1 MGRDGGDHRQSRA
14 AAGMTPARLPDAEW
28 QHHDGLKRILAALED
43 VFGGPRYV
51 GGAVRDTLLGL
62 PVSDVD
68 IATALLP
75 KEVINRLEA
84 AGIKAIPTGI
94 EHGTVTAAVDGK
106 NYEITT
112 LRRDVATDGRRA
124 TVAFATD
131 WQEDASRRDF
141 TINALYADPKS
152 GQVFDY
158 FDGLSDLEARRLR
171 FIGDAHQRIA
181 EDFLRILRYFRFLAR
196 YGGGQ
201 IDADAIAACAT
212 GAHGLTALSRERIA
226 QELTRILGLQ
236 NPVAS
241 VRLMIANAIFT
252 PFLPELSR
260 SAADDLLNL
269 VEREAQYAQPVSLPA
284 RFLALLT
291 RDSVAADKVAAR
303 LKLSNKLR
311 EGFAQRLRAGVPTAI
326 NVRAI
331 AYRADIDTAR
341 DAVMLY
347 AVDTDVPECLARL
360 EQWDIP
366 SLVIKGGELIVMG
379 LPAGPLVA
387 KTLQAI
393 ETSWITEDFPD
404 AARQRE
410 LATEMVNAVLADLN
424 QSN

>member
-1 MGRDGGDHRQSRA
+1 MGRDGGDHLQFGA
-14 AAGMTPARLPDAEW
+14 AVGVMAATLPDADW
-28 QHHDGLKRILAALED
+28 QHAEGLKKVLAVLDDAY
-43 VFGGPRYV
+43 GGPRYV

-75 KEVINRLEA
+75 HEVIDRLEA
-84 AGIKAIPTGI
+84 GSIKAIPTGI

-131 WQEDASRRDF
+131 WQEDAARRDF

-152 GQVFDY
+152 GEVFDY
-158 FDGLSDLEARRLR
+158 FDGRADLEARKLR
-171 FIGDAHQRIA
+171 FIGDANQRIA

-201 IDADAIAACAT
+201 IDADAIQACAT

-226 QELTRILGLQ
+226 QELTRILALKD
-236 NPVAS
+236 PVAS
-241 VRLMIANAIFT
+241 IELMMTNGIFA
-252 PFLPELSR
+252 PFLPELSA
-260 SAADDLLNL
+260 SAANDLRRL
-269 VEREAQYAQPVSLPA
+269 VLREQELAQAVSLPA
-284 RFLALLT
+284 RFLALLI
-291 RDSVAADKVAAR
+291 REPVAVDKVAAR

-311 EGFAQRLRAGVPTAI
+311 EGFAQRLNAPAPSPKNI
-326 NVRAI
+326 RAI
-331 AYRADIDTAR
+331 AYRADIETAR
-341 DAVMLY
+341 DVALLY
-347 AVDTDVPECLARL
+347 ASDTELPECLAQL
-360 EQWDIP
+360 EQWEIP
-366 SLVIKGGELIVMG
+366 SLTIKGGELIQMG

-393 ETSWITEDFPD
+393 EANWISENFPD
-404 AARQRE
+404 AVRQRE
-410 LATEMVNAVLADLN
+410 LADQTVKAALSAIKNA
-424 QSN
+424 

>member
-1 MGRDGGDHRQSRA
+1 MGRNGGDHRQSRT
-14 AAGMTPARLPDAEW
+14 AAGMTQLRLPDAAW
-28 QHHDGLKRILAALED
+28 QHADGLKKLLAALD
-43 VFGGPRYV
+43 DAHGGPRYV

-75 KEVINRLEA
+75 NEVLNRLEA
-84 AGIKAIPTGI
+84 AGIKAIPSGI
-94 EHGTVTAAVDGK
+94 EHGTVTAAVAGK

-131 WQEDASRRDF
+131 WQEDAARRDF
-141 TINALYADPKS
+141 TINALYADPES
-152 GQVFDY
+152 GEVFDY

-171 FIGDAHQRIA
+171 FIGDAHRRIA

-201 IDADAIAACAT
+201 IDADAIQACAD

-226 QELTRILGLQ
+226 QELTRILGLKD
-236 NPVAS
+236 PVAS
-241 VRLMIANAIFT
+241 VGLMIQNGIFT
-252 PFLPELSR
+252 PFLPELSKR
-260 SAADDLLNL
+260 AAVDLRQL
-269 VEREAQYAQPVSLPA
+269 VQREEQFAQPVSLPA
-284 RFLALLT
+284 RFIALLT
-291 RDSVAADKVAAR
+291 HDIVAADKVAAR
-303 LKLSNKLR
+303 LKLSNKMR
-311 EGFAQRLRAGVPTAI
+311 EGFGHRLRAGVPTPF

-331 AYRADIDTAR
+331 AYRTDIDTAR

-347 AVDTDVPECLARL
+347 AVDADVPECLARL
-360 EQWDIP
+360 ERWDIP
-366 SLVIKGGELIVMG
+366 TLSIKGGELIAIGM
-379 LPAGPLVA
+379 PAGPLVA

-393 ETSWITEDFPD
+393 EATWIQEDFPD
-404 AARQRE
+404 AARQHE
-410 LATEMVNAVLADLN
+410 LAIEMVNAALAGLI

>member
-1 MGRDGGDHRQSRA
+1 
-14 AAGMTPARLPDAEW
+14 MTPARLPDSAW
-28 QHHDGLKRILAALED
+28 QHADGLKKILAALD
-43 VFGGPRYV
+43 DAYGGPRYV

-75 KEVINRLEA
+75 NEVINRLQD

-131 WQEDASRRDF
+131 WQEDAARRDF
-141 TINALYADPKS
+141 TINALYAAPKC
-152 GQVFDY
+152 GEVFDY
-158 FDGLSDLEARRLR
+158 FDGLNDLEARRLR
-171 FIGDAHQRIA
+171 FIGDANQRIA

-201 IDADAIAACAT
+201 MDADAIQACAN

-226 QELTRILGLQ
+226 QELTRILALKD
-236 NPVAS
+236 PVAS
-241 VRLMIANAIFT
+241 VALMIANGIFT
-252 PFLPELSR
+252 PFLPELSA
-260 SAADDLLNL
+260 SAANDLQRL

-291 RDSVAADKVAAR
+291 RDILAVDKVAAR
-303 LKLSNKLR
+303 LKLSNKMR
-311 EGFAQRLRAGVPTAI
+311 EGFAQRLRADAPTPTNI
-326 NVRAI
+326 RAI

-341 DAVMLY
+341 DAAMLY
-347 AVDTDVPECLARL
+347 ASDTELPECLARL
-360 EQWDIP
+360 EQWNVP
-366 SLVIKGGELIVMG
+366 TLSIKGGELIAMG

-393 ETSWITEDFPD
+393 EAAWIQEGFPD
-404 AARQRE
+404 ATRQRA
-410 LATEMVNAVLADLN
+410 LAVEMVDASLPKKA
-424 QSN
+424 

>member
-1 MGRDGGDHRQSRA
+1 MGCDGGDHRQSGA
-14 AAGMTPARLPDAEW
+14 AADMTPARLPDSAW
-28 QHHDGLKRILAALED
+28 QHADGLKKILAALD
-43 VFGGPRYV
+43 DAYGGPRYV

-62 PVSDVD
+62 PVSDID

-75 KEVINRLEA
+75 NEVINRLQD

-131 WQEDASRRDF
+131 WQEDAARRDF
-141 TINALYADPKS
+141 TINALYAAPKS
-152 GQVFDY
+152 GEVFDY
-158 FDGLSDLEARRLR
+158 FDGLNDLEARRLR
-171 FIGDAHQRIA
+171 FIGDANQRIA

-201 IDADAIAACAT
+201 MDADAIQACAN

-226 QELTRILGLQ
+226 QELTRILALKD
-236 NPVAS
+236 PVAS
-241 VRLMIANAIFT
+241 VSLMIANGIFT
-252 PFLPELSR
+252 SFLPELSA
-260 SAADDLLNL
+260 SAANDLQRL

-291 RDSVAADKVAAR
+291 RDIVAVDKVAAR
-303 LKLSNKLR
+303 LKLSNKMR
-311 EGFAQRLRAGVPTAI
+311 EGFAQRLRADAPTPANI
-326 NVRAI
+326 RAI

-341 DAVMLY
+341 DAAILY
-347 AVDTDVPECLARL
+347 AGEADLPECLARL

-366 SLVIKGGELIVMG
+366 TLSIKGGELIAMG
-379 LPAGPLVA
+379 LPAGPMVA
-387 KTLQAI
+387 KTLQAVEAAWI
-393 ETSWITEDFPD
+393 EADFPD
-404 AARQRE
+404 KARQRA
-410 LATEMVNAVLADLN
+410 LATQMVNAALPRKT
-424 QSN
+424 

>member
-1 MGRDGGDHRQSRA
+1 MGRDGGDHRQSGA
-14 AAGMTPARLPDAEW
+14 ATGMTPVRLPDADW
-28 QHHDGLKRILAALED
+28 QHADGLKCVLAALDD
-43 VFGGPRYV
+43 VYGGPRYV

-75 KEVINRLEA
+75 DEVINRLEA

-94 EHGTVTAAVDGK
+94 EHGTVTAAVAGK

-141 TINALYADPKS
+141 TINALYAAPKS
-152 GQVFDY
+152 GEVFDY
-158 FDGLSDLEARRLR
+158 FEGLSDLDARRLR
-171 FIGDAHQRIA
+171 FIGDANQRIA

-201 IDADAIAACAT
+201 IDGDAIQACAA

-226 QELTRILGLQ
+226 QELTRILGLK

-241 VRLMIANAIFT
+241 VDLMIDNGIFT
-252 PFLPELSR
+252 PFLPELASD
-260 SAADDLLNL
+260 AAKKLLHL
-269 VEREAQYAQPVSLPA
+269 VEREAQFAQPVSLPA

-303 LKLSNKLR
+303 LKLSSKMR
-311 EGFAQRLRAGVPTAI
+311 EGFAQRLRAGVPTPF

-347 AVDTDVPECLARL
+347 ADDAAVQECLVRL

-366 SLVIKGGELIVMG
+366 TLSIKGGELIVMG
-379 LPAGPLVA
+379 LPAGPVVA

-393 ETSWITEDFPD
+393 ETSWVAEDFPD

-410 LATEMVNAVLADLN
+410 LAVQAVNAVLSGLD
-424 QSN
+424 

>member
-1 MGRDGGDHRQSRA
+1 
-14 AAGMTPARLPDAEW
+14 
-28 QHHDGLKRILAALED
+28 
-43 VFGGPRYV
+43 
-51 GGAVRDTLLGL
+51 
-62 PVSDVD
+62 
-68 IATALLP
+68 
-75 KEVINRLEA
+75 
-84 AGIKAIPTGI
+84 
-94 EHGTVTAAVDGK
+94 VTAAVEGK

-131 WQEDASRRDF
+131 WQEDAARRDF
-141 TINALYADPKS
+141 TINALYAAPKS
-152 GQVFDY
+152 GEVFDY
-158 FDGLSDLEARRLR
+158 FEGLSDLEARRLR
-171 FIGDAHQRIA
+171 FIGDANQRIA

-201 IDADAIAACAT
+201 IDADAIRACAV

-226 QELTRILGLQ
+226 QELTRILGLK

-241 VRLMIANAIFT
+241 IELMIANGIFT
-252 PFLPELSR
+252 PFLPELSG
-260 SAADDLLNL
+260 SAADDLLHL
-269 VEREAQYAQPVSLPA
+269 VEREVQYAQPISLPA

-291 RDSVAADKVAAR
+291 DEIVAADKVAAR
-303 LKLSNKLR
+303 LKLSNKMR
-311 EGFAQRLRAGVPTAI
+311 EGFAQRLRAGVPTPF

-347 AVDTDVPECLARL
+347 AIDADVPECLVRL

-366 SLVIKGGELIVMG
+366 TLSIKGGELINMG
-379 LPAGPLVA
+379 LPPGPIVA

-393 ETSWITEDFPD
+393 EAAWIEEGFPD

-410 LATEMVNAVLADLN
+410 MAEQAVNAVLADFN
-424 QSN
+424 

>member
-1 MGRDGGDHRQSRA
+1 MGRDGGDNRQSRA
-14 AAGMTPARLPDAEW
+14 AAGMTPVRLPAAAW
-28 QHHDGLKRILAALED
+28 QHADGLKRILAALD
-43 VFGGPRYV
+43 DSYGGPRYV

-62 PVSDVD
+62 PVTDVD

-75 KEVINRLEA
+75 NEVINRLEA
-84 AGIKAIPTGI
+84 SEIKAIPTGI

-131 WQEDASRRDF
+131 WHEDAARRDF

-152 GQVFDY
+152 GEVFDY
-158 FDGLSDLEARRLR
+158 FDGLSDLKARRLR
-171 FIGDAHQRIA
+171 FIGDANQRIA

-196 YGGGQ
+196 YDGGQ
-201 IDADAIAACAT
+201 MDADAIQACAG

-226 QELTRILGLQ
+226 QELTRILSLKD
-236 NPVAS
+236 PVAS
-241 VRLMIANAIFT
+241 VALMIANGIFT
-252 PFLPELSR
+252 PFLPELSAN
-260 SAADDLLNL
+260 AANDLQRL
-269 VEREAQYAQPVSLPA
+269 VEREAQCAQPVSLPA
-284 RFLALLT
+284 RFLAMLT
-291 RDSVAADKVAAR
+291 RDIVAVDKVAAR
-303 LKLSNKLR
+303 LKLSNKMR
-311 EGFAQRLRAGVPTAI
+311 EGLTQRLRANVPTPA

-341 DAVMLY
+341 DAAMLY
-347 AVDTDVPECLARL
+347 SVEANLLECLARL

-366 SLVIKGGELIVMG
+366 TLSIKGGELIAMG

-393 ETSWITEDFPD
+393 EAAWIEEDFPD
-404 AARQRE
+404 AARQRA
-410 LATEMVNAVLADLN
+410 LAIQMVNAVLLEKT
-424 QSN
+424 

>member
-1 MGRDGGDHRQSRA
+1 MGRDSGDHRQSCA
-14 AAGMTPARLPDAEW
+14 AAGMTSVRLPDAEW
-28 QHHDGLKRILAALED
+28 QHNDGLKRVLAALDD
-43 VFGGPRYV
+43 VYGGPRYV

-75 KEVINRLEA
+75 DEVINRLET

-131 WQEDASRRDF
+131 WQEDAARRDF
-141 TINALYADPKS
+141 TINALYAAPKS
-152 GQVFDY
+152 GEVFDY
-158 FDGLSDLEARRLR
+158 FEGLSDLEARRLR
-171 FIGDAHQRIA
+171 FIGDANQRIA

-201 IDADAIAACAT
+201 IDADAIRACAV

-226 QELTRILGLQ
+226 QEITRILGLK

-241 VRLMIANAIFT
+241 IELMIANGIFT
-252 PFLPELSR
+252 PFLPELSK
-260 SAADDLLNL
+260 SAANHLLHL
-269 VEREAQYAQPVSLPA
+269 VEREVQYAQPISLPA

-291 RDSVAADKVAAR
+291 RGIVAADKVAAR
-303 LKLSNKLR
+303 LKLSNKMR
-311 EGFAQRLRAGVPTAI
+311 EGFAQRLRAGVPTPFT
-326 NVRAI
+326 VRAI

-341 DAVMLY
+341 DAVLLY
-347 AVDTDVPECLARL
+347 AVDADVPECLAQL

-366 SLVIKGGELIVMG
+366 TLSIKGGELINMG
-379 LPAGPLVA
+379 LPPGPLVA

-393 ETSWITEDFPD
+393 EAAWIEEGFPD

-410 LATEMVNAVLADLN
+410 MAEQAVNAVLADLN

>member
-14 AAGMTPARLPDAEW
+14 AAGMTPARLPDAAW
-28 QHHDGLKRILAALED
+28 QHHDGLKRILAALDD
-43 VFGGPRYV
+43 VYGGPRYV

-75 KEVINRLEA
+75 NEVINRLEA

-152 GQVFDY
+152 GEVFDY

-171 FIGDAHQRIA
+171 FIGDAYQRIA

-226 QELTRILGLQ
+226 QELTRILGLK

-241 VRLMIANAIFT
+241 VRLMIENGIFT
-252 PFLPELSR
+252 PFLPELSG
-260 SAADDLLNL
+260 SAADDLLHL
-269 VEREAQYAQPVSLPA
+269 VEREAQFAQPVSLPA

-303 LKLSNKLR
+303 LKLSNKMHG
-311 EGFAQRLRAGVPTAI
+311 GFAQRLRAGVPTPF

-347 AVDTDVPECLARL
+347 AVDADVPECLARL
-360 EQWDIP
+360 EKWDIP
-366 SLVIKGGELIVMG
+366 TLLVKGGELIVMG

-387 KTLQAI
+387 KTLQALEAAWI
-393 ETSWITEDFPD
+393 EENFPD

-410 LATEMVNAVLADLN
+410 MATQMVNAVLADLN